1 MSTFTPLRRSVVTPP
16 ALLLGTL
23 VAIAFYFVA
32 QRFLY
37 GLGFATNPS
46 PGYPWGI
53 WVVIDI
59 VVGTAFGCGGF
70 AVALLIYVFN
80 RRRYHGLG
88 RSALLGGL
96 LGYSQAGMSVMID
109 LGRYWQ
115 AYNLLLPWY
124 AQPNSNSVMFEVAL
138 CVMAYVTVLWI
149 EFLPAIAER
158 LDLSGLRERLRKV
171 MFLVVALGVLL
182 PTMHQSSLGTVLV
195 ALGDKI
201 SSLWQTEWLPL
212 LFLTSA
218 LAMGYAF
225 VIVESTLVTNGYR
238 LASEFRLLKR
248 LSGMTVFVLALFLIV
263 RIVALVQRD
272 AVPLAF
278 TGTKQA
284 NVFLLEMALFL
295 AAFLLLVP
303 ALRSDQRLLFLAG
316 CLLLAAGTLYRIDAY
331 LVAYEPGPGRTYFPS
346 PRELMVTIGFV
357 ALHILGYLVLVKWL
371 PVQPGHAAQPARSEA
386 RP

>member
-1 MSTFTPLRRSVVTPP
+1 MSAFAPLRRRVVTPP
-16 ALLLGTL
+16 ALVLGTL
-23 VAIAFYFVA
+23 VAIAAWFVA

-37 GLGFATNPS
+37 GLGSVTNLS

-70 AVALLIYVFN
+70 AVALLVYVFN
-80 RRRYHGLG
+80 RHRYHGLV

-96 LGYSQAGMSVMID
+96 LGYSLAGVSVMID

-124 AQPNSNSVMFEVAL
+124 AQPNSVMFEVAL

-158 LDLSGLRERLRKV
+158 LGLAGLRARLSKV

-201 SSLWQTEWLPL
+201 SPLWQTQWLPL

-238 LASEFRLLKR
+238 LASEFRLLER
-248 LSGMTVFVLALFLIV
+248 LTGVVVFLVGLFLAV
-263 RIVALVQRD
+263 RLMALVQRD
-272 AVPLAF
+272 ALPLAF
-278 TGTKQA
+278 TGTTRA
-284 NVFLLEMALFL
+284 NLFLLETALFV
-295 AAFLLLVP
+295 AAFVLLLVP
-303 ALRSDQRLLFLAG
+303 ALRADQRLLFLAG
-316 CLLLAAGTLYRIDAY
+316 CLLLAAGTLYRINAY
-331 LVAYEPGPGRTYFPS
+331 LVAYEPGPGWSYFPS
-346 PRELMVTIGFV
+346 APELLVTIGFV

-371 PVQPGHAAQPARSEA
+371 PVLPGRTAHPAHGEA